1 MYAAKRGDLARV
13 CKLWHDRIYN
23 DGFFWNYLSI
33 NQHVDP
39 EDIFFVLLKC
49 GDANLHICIS
59 LLDVFPRR
67 RGQDHTHVFIALR
80 IIFLCIS
87 FTAHHWVSFQL
98 FSENPAAF
106 LYVQER
112 CQALRAPRLETFSL
126 CYYLMEGYS
135 AFHSGEPIYHEP
147 LNPRTWFG
155 GGPFRPRRLQLHG
168 AAVSW
173 TCPSILPSLVM
184 LDLVDVMGTAI
195 AVDWDSLSLLFSIA
209 QCLRF
214 MRLGVITPFAI
225 PDGGVLSSNSLNV
238 LDIFIADDEFAVDL
252 MLTMEV
258 PGLTD
263 LTLRARYSLGVILRC
278 TRILGQLTW
287 FALQGN
293 IFRGMSFFE
302 LFDSMPL

>member
-1 MYAAKRGDLARV
+1 
-13 CKLWHDRIYN
+13 
-23 DGFFWNYLSI
+23 
-33 NQHVDP
+33 
-39 EDIFFVLLKC
+39 
-49 GDANLHICIS
+49 
-59 LLDVFPRR
+59 
-67 RGQDHTHVFIALR
+67 
-80 IIFLCIS
+80 
-87 FTAHHWVSFQL
+87 
-98 FSENPAAF
+98 
-106 LYVQER
+106 
-112 CQALRAPRLETFSL
+112 
-126 CYYLMEGYS
+126 
-135 AFHSGEPIYHEP
+135 
-147 LNPRTWFG
+147 
-155 GGPFRPRRLQLHG
+155 
-168 AAVSW
+168 
-173 TCPSILPSLVM
+173 M

-214 MRLGVITPFAI
+214 MRLGLITPFAI

-263 LTLRARYSLGVILRC
+263 LTLRARYSLGILRC